1 MELKRIIM
9 TRLDDFC
16 SLLEDIYGKSIVKSF
31 TTRNGNNDTLTM
43 NDFANNQKVKKE
55 YHRNEGEGCSICK
68 DKFRN
73 KDVKFFKRNLE
84 FPGWIGPLN
93 FNFDKTTPAKNIMI
107 IGEAPTTLKE
117 QIDQINIAFGLGMYP
132 INSNGE
138 LDFDQLRMTYLG
150 EVSRFEKIRS
160 NQEQRNGM
168 WKYLNRLFSRK
179 LDNIKDQI
187 YITDLCKCN
196 DDIKSKIKKDRK
208 NEEIWKECRDN
219 YLIEEIRLINPKLII
234 FQGGD
239 SYTYVMRYLK
249 SHKLIKTMSG
259 IVEKTDCYYPKSGE
273 LNFYKERYSKPCFG
287 RFSLNGKEICFFKIY
302 HQAARYMTDSEKDN
316 YIKQNRYFINNK
328 ILKEVLKMKLKW

>member
-1 MELKRIIM
+1 MIM
-9 TRLDDFC
+9 SRLDDFC
-16 SLLEDIYGKSIVKSF
+16 SLLGKIYGKRIIKAF
-31 TTRNGNNDTLTM
+31 TTRNDNNDTLTM
-43 NDFANNQKVKKE
+43 KDFANNQKEKKE
-55 YHRNEGEGCSICK
+55 YKRNDGEGCEICK

-73 KDVKFFKRNLE
+73 EEKINFFKRNLE
-84 FPGWIGPLN
+84 FPGWIKNLDFSEN
-93 FNFDKTTPAKNIMI
+93 SAKKIMI

-117 QIDQINIAFGLGMYP
+117 QKDQINIAFGLGLYP

-138 LDFDQLRMTYLG
+138 LDFEQLSKTYS
-150 EVSRFEKIRS
+150 EEQSSFEKIRR
-160 NQEQRNGM
+160 NQERKNGM
-168 WKYLNRLFSRK
+168 WKYINLLFSEK

-316 YIKQNRYFINNK
+316 YIKQNRYFIKNK